1 VNAYDQFE
9 AESLPLFDDPGPA
22 KHFGGS
28 TYIPEFDQ
36 ERLNHQSRLVYSLM
50 IDGEWRTLEE
60 ISAGTGAPQA
70 SVSARLRDFFTNTG
84 WSNNGKEI
92 PHRRGAPTH
101 GPCGT
106 DAVPSLRRV
115 AR

>member
-1 VNAYDQFE
+1 MNAYDQFE

-36 ERLNHQSRLVYSLM
+36 DRLNHQSRLVYSLM

-70 SVSARLRDFFTNTG
+70 SVSARLRDFRKNAFG
-84 WSNNGKEI
+84 SHK
-92 PHRRGAPTH
+92 
-101 GPCGT
+101 
-106 DAVPSLRRV
+106 VLRRHRGEAKRGLYEYRLV
-115 AR
+115 K